1 MLRLS
6 ADVGGTFTDLVL
18 IDDVSNTMHTCK
30 VSSAPGSGAA
40 IVNGIERVCALADIS
55 ISDIDLFLHSF
66 TIATNA
72 WLTRTG
78 ADVMLLVTDGYQD
91 ILEIADQ
98 RRPDLYNLATQKP
111 KPILSRDQVVQV
123 HERTDAFGQ
132 TELPLSAGEVE
143 RITQLINSRASAPQA
158 IAISFLFA
166 YLNPA
171 NETHLADAIA
181 KQFPDI
187 PIYLSSQIN
196 PKIHEYA
203 RANTTAAAAYV
214 GPAVRDYTLSLESQV
229 AKAGLTADILYMR
242 SDGGSCSP
250 ADARANPASLLM
262 SGPAGGVVAGVQT
275 GEMLGVNNLVTFD
288 MGGTSA
294 DFAVIAD
301 GRSSLARAREVDGL
315 PLRVPT
321 LDIKAISAGGGSIAR
336 VDAGGALKVGPTSA
350 GSVPGPAAYDRGGND
365 ATLTD
370 ALLVLGYLGVESF
383 ADETIQLNAELAAGA
398 MQTHVA
404 QPMSLS
410 DTDAAMGA
418 LSIATANMAGAIRVI
433 SIERGQDLREFALLA
448 FGGAGGLF
456 APFLLRELQMCE
468 VLVPPVPGV
477 FAALGLQFADVR
489 HDAQLAFSHPLD
501 TLTQSVLSD
510 ALAPTLQALRSQ
522 LKTAGFTAKDSVIE
536 VAADMRY
543 VGQHHELNIPIA
555 LSGDDGLPV
564 IKGLIDKFSDQ
575 HETAYG
581 YCDRASAVEV
591 TGLRV
596 DAIGHLA
603 KPGIPKLTP
612 ADRALKPTGTRSIV
626 LALGEPAVTADVFDR
641 TDLLAGDVIVGPAI
655 VEQSDTTT
663 LILNGQ
669 QADVSAHGYLRLTES
684 TPGLMGIDSAGT
696 NLAGTNR

>member
-1 MLRLS
+1 
-6 ADVGGTFTDLVL
+6 
-18 IDDVSNTMHTCK
+18 
-30 VSSAPGSGAA
+30 
-40 IVNGIERVCALADIS
+40 
-55 ISDIDLFLHSF
+55 
-66 TIATNA
+66 
-72 WLTRTG
+72 
-78 ADVMLLVTDGYQD
+78 
-91 ILEIADQ
+91 
-98 RRPDLYNLATQKP
+98 
-111 KPILSRDQVVQV
+111 
-123 HERTDAFGQ
+123 
-132 TELPLSAGEVE
+132 
-143 RITQLINSRASAPQA
+143 
-158 IAISFLFA
+158 
-166 YLNPA
+166 
-171 NETHLADAIA
+171 
-181 KQFPDI
+181 
-187 PIYLSSQIN
+187 
-196 PKIHEYA
+196 
-203 RANTTAAAAYV
+203 
-214 GPAVRDYTLSLESQV
+214 
-229 AKAGLTADILYMR
+229 
-242 SDGGSCSP
+242 
-250 ADARANPASLLM
+250 
-262 SGPAGGVVAGVQT
+262 
-275 GEMLGVNNLVTFD
+275 
-288 MGGTSA
+288 
-294 DFAVIAD
+294 
-301 GRSSLARAREVDGL
+301 
-315 PLRVPT
+315 
-321 LDIKAISAGGGSIAR
+321 
-336 VDAGGALKVGPTSA
+336 
-350 GSVPGPAAYDRGGND
+350 
-365 ATLTD
+365 
-370 ALLVLGYLGVESF
+370 
-383 ADETIQLNAELAAGA
+383 
-398 MQTHVA
+398 
-404 QPMSLS
+404 MSLS

-626 LALGEPAVTADVFDR
+626 LALGEPAVAANVFDR
-641 TDLLAGDVIVGPAI
+641 ADLLAGDVIVGPAI